1 MARERENS
9 IDVPDHYQRIRRDS
23 EALCEPLTVE
33 DYGVQ
38 PMADASPPKWHLA
51 HTSWFFETFL
61 LKPYLAGY
69 EVFHPRYEYLFNS
82 YYNGIGNPYPRAA
95 RGLLSRPT
103 VADIRAYRAHVD
115 DHMAQLLATAE
126 ADRAG
131 EVGAGPQVADTVR
144 QRTTL
149 GLHHERQHQ
158 ELLLTD
164 IKYNLGNNPL
174 MPAYQSEAAKTQ
186 PPAASEPMAYI
197 DCAPG
202 AVTIGG
208 TADEFAFDNELP
220 RHDIHLLPYALA
232 DCLATNGDY
241 LEFVLAGGYYE
252 PGLWLSDGWSW
263 LNETARP
270 RLDELRADD
279 CAERRF
285 ARCTPLY
292 WYKEGAHWY
301 EYRLTGATRLELSA
315 PVCHVSFYEA
325 DAFARWSGARLP
337 LESEWEAAVTATGV
351 SAGNANFVD
360 SGRLHPRRR
369 EPSRGQ
375 LAQAFGDVWEW
386 TASPYVAYP
395 RYQPL
400 AGTLGEYNGKF
411 MSNQLVLRGGSC
423 ASSSDHIRVS
433 YRNFF
438 YPKDRWQFTGIRLAR
453 DV

>member
-1 MARERENS
+1 M
-9 IDVPDHYQRIRRDS
+9 PDRYQRIRHDS
-23 EALCEPLTVE
+23 ELLCAPLTIE

-69 EVFHPRYEYLFNS
+69 ETFHPRYEYLFNS
-82 YYNGIGNPYPRAA
+82 YYNGIGSPYPRAQ

-103 VADIRAYRAHVD
+103 VSEIRAYRAYVD
-115 DHMAQLLATAE
+115 DHMTQLLATVE

-131 EVGAGPQVADTVR
+131 TVGL
-144 QRTTL
+144 RTTL

-174 MPAYQSEAAKTQ
+174 LPAYQSDIAETQ
-186 PPAASEPMAYI
+186 ADQVAGEPMAFI
-197 DCAPG
+197 ECASGVVRIG
-202 AVTIGG
+202 ASG
-208 TADEFAFDNELP
+208 AEFSFDNELP
-220 RHDIHLLPYALA
+220 QHAVHLPPYALA
-232 DCLATNGDY
+232 DQLVTNGEY

-252 PGLWLSDGWSW
+252 PALWLSDGWSW
-263 LNETARP
+263 LNEIERP
-270 RLDELRADD
+270 QLQELRADD
-279 CAERRF
+279 RAEQRF

-292 WYKEGAHWY
+292 WYKDGAHWY
-301 EYRLTGATRLELSA
+301 EYRLTGSRRLELAA

-325 DAFARWSGARLP
+325 EAFARWAGARLP
-337 LESEWEAAVTATGV
+337 LESEWEAAVAA
-351 SAGNANFVD
+351 AGGSPRDGHFVD
-360 SGRLHPRRR
+360 GGRLHPRRR
-369 EPSRGQ
+369 ESSPGQ

-395 RYQPL
+395 GYRPL
-400 AGTLGEYNGKF
+400 EGTLGEYNGKF

-423 ASSSDHIRVS
+423 ASSGDHIRAS